1 MIKQKL
7 ESLNTCAPPGT
18 KGPLRNRRITF
29 ADYIEDEDE
38 AADVPEL
45 QFLSLQQFV
54 NLSSDLNER
63 ENIYQ
68 AVYNVMPLLDK
79 RLRSYKLSR
88 KPIPST
94 AIELKELD

>member
-1 MIKQKL
+1 MRLLMRQNFNPI
-7 ESLNTCAPPGT
+7 APT
-18 KGPLRNRRITF
+18 VRQPLQRSQR
-29 ADYIEDEDE
+29 A
-38 AADVPEL
+38 
-45 QFLSLQQFV
+45 
-54 NLSSDLNER
+54 